1 MADNTIY
8 GIDVSHNNGTIDWT
22 KVETSNP
29 ANSFAFIKATE
40 GVGYVDPMCQT
51 NATAVSQK
59 TKLRFGYYHFAS
71 LNNSTNVPKD
81 ATDEANWFVQ
91 TMQTMPEASLVPVLD
106 IERND
111 SKLTPTQ
118 VQEWISAFMSQMD
131 VLGFPKVILYS
142 YVSFLN
148 DNLPQGHPFGSL
160 PLWIAH
166 YTSAAQP
173 TIPHGWTNYTLWQYS
188 ASGAVNGVS
197 TQCDLDKGGSDVLNQ
212 LKPVHRPSRSHTRP
226 GKSGGSNSSSGS
238 SSGSNS
244 SSGSSSQQDSQQSG
258 SQQSNAAPTS
268 TNTTANTDSASE
280 TKHHSLLPK
289 PEKSNDDAGK
299 LLTVK
304 KGKSNRFVFFGLKLG
319 HKLFIGFMYGRPEE
333 QMKDAEE

>member
-22 KVETSNP
+22 KVQSSDP

-51 NATAVSQK
+51 NATAVAQK

-71 LNNSTNVPKD
+71 LNNSTNVSKD

-91 TMQTMPEASLVPVLD
+91 TMQTMPEASIVPVLD

-166 YTSAAQP
+166 YTSNPQP
-173 TIPHGWTNYTLWQYS
+173 TIPHGWTSYTLWQYS

-197 TQCDLDKGGSDVLNQ
+197 TQCDLDKGDPDVLNQ

-226 GKSGGSNSSSGS
+226 GKSSSSNSSSDS
-238 SSGSNS
+238 QQSNS
-244 SSGSSSQQDSQQSG
+244 QQSSSQQSS
-258 SQQSNAAPTS
+258 SQQSNAAPT
-268 TNTTANTDSASE
+268 NTSSTANTDSASD

-299 LLTVK
+299 VLTVK
-304 KGKSNRFVFFGLKLG
+304 KGKNRRFVFFGLKLG
-319 HKLFIGFMYGRPEE
+319 HLLFIGFMYGRPDE
-333 QMKDAEE
+333 QMKDGEE

>member
-1 MADNTIY
+1 MPDSTIY
-8 GIDVSHNNGTIDWT
+8 GIDVSHNNGTIDWE
-22 KVETSNP
+22 KVQSSTP

-40 GVGYVDPMCQT
+40 GVGYVDPMCQA

-71 LNNSTNVPKD
+71 LNNSTNVSKD

-91 TMQTMPEASLVPVLD
+91 TMQTLPEASLVPVLD

-111 SKLTPTQ
+111 SKLTPAQ

-148 DNLPQGHPFGSL
+148 DSLPQGHPFGSL

-166 YTSAAQP
+166 YTSSPQP
-173 TIPHGWTNYTLWQYS
+173 TIPHGWTAYTLWQYS
-188 ASGAVNGVS
+188 ASGTVNGVS
-197 TQCDLDKGGSDVLNQ
+197 TQCDLDKGDAAVLDQ
-212 LKPVHRPSRSHTRP
+212 LRPVHRPSRSHTRP
-226 GKSGGSNSSSGS
+226 GVKSN
-238 SSGSNS
+238 SGSNS
-244 SSGSSSQQDSQQSG
+244 NSS
-258 SQQSNAAPTS
+258 TS
-268 TNTTANTDSASE
+268 ASTANAPVTGTDTSA
-280 TKHHSLLPK
+280 TQHHSLIPTPAK
-289 PEKSNDDAGK
+289 NNDDRDK
-299 LLTVK
+299 LMSVK
-304 KGKSNRFVFFGLKLG
+304 KGKNNRFVFFGLKLG
-319 HKLFIGFMYGRPEE
+319 HKFFIGFMYGRPEE